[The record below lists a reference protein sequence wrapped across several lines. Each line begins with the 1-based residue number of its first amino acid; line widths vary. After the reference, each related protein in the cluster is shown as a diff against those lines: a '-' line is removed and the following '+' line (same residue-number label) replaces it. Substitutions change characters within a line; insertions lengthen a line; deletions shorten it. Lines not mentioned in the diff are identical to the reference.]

1 MRRTLAGLVFVATI
15 VVCAPA
21 YATET
26 PTPTP
31 TVTPDNEDEGGFLGT
46 GQASQD
52 GDSNDGGTA
61 STEQEA
67 TEVSAPGLPPGQWVI
82 TSPCD
87 AMSNSGCQ
95 DFVGIA
101 CPDGEQ
107 AVIWSYVRDADGGVE
122 TSAPGCPS
130 DPPRTVTTP
139 PIDIPGEALK
149 EFKKIELPESKI
161 NVQPPGGE
169 TLVNFKTILSTQAER
184 HQVTV
189 SLKNVNIDLV
199 LEVWPSH
206 FLWKHG
212 DGTTQE
218 STHAGLMWTEGADV
232 DGEGFITHI
241 YTKTLKAAQV
251 SVDTTWSAQFKVVS
265 APDWRPVNGT
275 VTKVGEAVPLT
286 VREAT
291 PELVTEPN

>member
-1 MRRTLAGLVFVATI
+1 MRGALAGLVVFAAI

-21 YATET
+21 YATES

-31 TVTPDNEDEGGFLGT
+31 TVTPDTEDEGGFLGT
-46 GQASQD
+46 GQASQH

-61 STEQEA
+61 STEQAA

-95 DFVGIA
+95 EFVGIT
-101 CPDGEQ
+101 CPGGEQ
-107 AVIWSYVRDADGGVE
+107 AVIWSYIRDSDGGVE
-122 TSAPGCPS
+122 TSGPGCPS
-130 DPPRTVTTP
+130 DPPTTVSTP
-139 PIDIPGEALK
+139 AVDIPGEALK
-149 EFKKIELPESKI
+149 EFKKVELPASTI
-161 NVQPPGGE
+161 TVQPPGGE
-169 TLVNFKTILSTQAER
+169 TLVNFKTILSTHADR

-189 SLKNVNIDLV
+189 SLENVKIDLV

-212 DGTTQE
+212 DETTQE
-218 STHAGLMWTEGADV
+218 TTHAGLKWTEGADV
-232 DGEGFITHI
+232 DSEGFVTHV
-241 YTKTLKAAQV
+241 YTQALKAAKV
-251 SVDTTWSAQFKVVS
+251 SVDTTWSAQFKVVG
-265 APDWRPVNGT
+265 AADWRPVNGT
-275 VTKVGEAVPLT
+275 VTKVGEPIELT